1 MVASDLYAKGS
12 RVNPVSTNAPM
23 MRGCSGSW
31 SSWRSGA
38 ADPYSLMKALTDT
51 TSAKFGD
58 LLLKVTPP
66 RVPHHLI
73 ARERLESSSEQL
85 RGYPVILVQ
94 APAGFGKT
102 SLLAQWRRE
111 HLGRGAVVAW
121 LSAHAQDA
129 PPRLVQALTL
139 SIRQAAGRP
148 SFGHTLL
155 DAPPLN
161 GLEAMTTWLA
171 EVAQTA
177 LDTVLFIDEADR
189 LPVDSAEVLVYLMR
203 NAPPN
208 LRVVAA
214 ARSELKLAIDDLID
228 YGQCLVIG
236 ASTLRF
242 EIDETIALVGSR
254 LGSRM
259 DPDATARLHEF
270 VEGWPL
276 GLQLAL
282 AAVSSSAEPQAD
294 LALLARRG
302 ALQDQMVG
310 LLLSN
315 LDSADV
321 DFLTRVAIVDHLQPQ
336 LCSAILGEDNA
347 ADRLT
352 RLAHDTPI
360 FTADEQGEWLRMHQ
374 VARDVLRQRFSAL
387 PPEQQALLHGRAAG
401 WLADHGLLE
410 AAARHALTSGQREWA
425 YDLAERTL
433 YEDLMAHGRQSAVF
447 EWLGLLPHEELD
459 RRPRLLLAAAWTLAV
474 SGRHVEGA
482 ELAARIVAQPAVD
495 DAMRCE
501 CDLILASAAAFADDP
516 DRCVALSGRWSE
528 SPPLRDPLL
537 LQLNQAVGTYRAL
550 LTGDPALA
558 RLRSQQIQG
567 GRGRARSY
575 AELWAELVNGMAYFR
590 EGQVLLA
597 ERLLRPTLAMAEA
610 EFGRR
615 NQYTC
620 MVAAVLAAALWETD
634 RAADAAAILANRLD
648 VLEHNG
654 NAETLVLGYRTMA
667 RRVLSSGAE
676 HRALELLDAMYA
688 VGSAR
693 GLTRLCVA
701 SLAEQVR
708 LHARRFRAETCRE
721 LVERIDTLLSNP
733 TLNRGPLWWREIDV
747 HRELARAY
755 AAIAAQNW
763 RGALEPLARGDA
775 LVQKHKE
782 GRLHV
787 EFLGLRALALDR
799 CGENSQAL
807 LREAADLA
815 RAYGLRRVFSDTHPL
830 LVDVMQQISAW
841 DVNTTAAVAA
851 PMRAPLERGSGPRA
865 APSMALTPKE
875 REVLELLARNLSNKE
890 IGLAMQV
897 SEQAIKW
904 HIKNLFAK
912 LDAGTRKQVV
922 QRARILGLLEDTA

>member
-1 MVASDLYAKGS
+1 
-12 RVNPVSTNAPM
+12 
-23 MRGCSGSW
+23 
-31 SSWRSGA
+31 
-38 ADPYSLMKALTDT
+38 MKAFTET

-73 ARERLESSSEQL
+73 ARERLVSSSEQL

-121 LSAHAQDA
+121 LSAHSQDA
-129 PPRLVQALTL
+129 PPRFVQALTL

-155 DAPPLN
+155 DAPPLD
-161 GLEAMTTWLA
+161 GLESITTWLA

-214 ARSELKLAIDDLID
+214 ARSELRLPIEDLVD

-236 ASTLRF
+236 GSKLRF
-242 EIDETIALVGSR
+242 ELNETIALVGSR
-254 LGSRM
+254 LGSRI

-282 AAVSSSAEPQAD
+282 AAVSSSADPQSD
-294 LALLARRG
+294 LALLVRRG

-321 DFLTRVAIVDHLQPQ
+321 DFLTRIAIVDHLQPQ
-336 LCSAILGEDNA
+336 LCRAILGEDNA

-352 RLAHDTPI
+352 RLGHDTPI
-360 FTADEQGEWLRMHQ
+360 FTADEDGEWLRMHQ

-387 PPEQQALLHGRAAG
+387 PAEEQALLHGRAAG
-401 WLADHGLLE
+401 WLADHELLE

-433 YEDLMAHGRQSAVF
+433 YKDLMAHGRQSAVL
-447 EWLGLLPHEELD
+447 EWLGLLPQEELD
-459 RRPRLLLAAAWTLAV
+459 RRPRLLLAAAWTLAI

-482 ELAARIVAQPAVD
+482 ELVARIVAQPAVD

-516 DRCVALSGRWSE
+516 DRFVALSGRWSE
-528 SPPLRDPLL
+528 SPPLRDPLI
-537 LQLNQAVGTYRAL
+537 LQLNLATGVYRAL
-550 LTGDPALA
+550 LVGDPALA
-558 RLRSQQIQG
+558 RLRYQEMSQG
-567 GRGRARSY
+567 GRGRAPSY
-575 AELWAELVNGMAYFR
+575 GELWAEFVNGLACLR

-597 ERLLRPTLAMAEA
+597 ERLLRPTLAMADA

-634 RAADAAAILANRLD
+634 RGADAATILANRLD
-648 VLEHNG
+648 ALEHSG
-654 NAETLVLGYRTMA
+654 NAETVVLGYRTMA
-667 RRVLSSGAE
+667 RKVLGSGAE

-693 GLTRLCVA
+693 GLPRLCVA

-721 LVERIDTLLSNP
+721 LVERLDTLLSNP
-733 TLNRGPLWWREIDV
+733 ALDRGPLWWREMDV
-747 HRELARAY
+747 QRELARAY
-755 AAIAAQNW
+755 AAIAAQEW
-763 RGALEPLARGDA
+763 RRALEPLARGDA
-775 LVQKHKE
+775 LAQKHKE
-782 GRLHV
+782 GRLHL

-807 LREAADLA
+807 LHEAADLA
-815 RAYGLRRVFSDTHPL
+815 RAYGLRRVLSDTHPL
-830 LVDVMQQISAW
+830 LADLMHQISPLDA
-841 DVNTTAAVAA
+841 NTTAAVAA

-922 QRARILGLLEDTA
+922 QRAHILGLLEETA